1 MEAVELKVDGMT
13 CGSCVKAAGR
23 ALRAVPG
30 VEAVDVRL
38 DSGTA
43 TVRGAE
49 VAAQVPAL
57 LAALSAAGYPAR
69 VDSGSTQP
77 VSAQPARRGG
87 CGTGRPAASGCCCGH

>member
-13 CGSCVKAAGR
+13 CGSCVSAASR
-23 ALRAVPG
+23 ALAAVPG

-49 VAAQVPAL
+49 VAVHAPAL
-57 LAALSAAGYPAR
+57 LSALAAAGYPAR
-69 VDSGSTQP
+69 VAAGSAE
-77 VSAQPARRGG
+77 SASAAARRGG
-87 CGTGRPAASGCCCGH
+87 CGAARPAAGGCCCGH